1 MNRHPLLV
9 FVMAGAL
16 SFPAVAMDHGDE
28 SREPHRAVKALKQ
41 MDANDDGMISFDEF
55 RPPEGRDTPEMRMD
69 SDGDGT
75 LSRDEVS
82 AAATARTEEALAHFD
97 RMDADG
103 NGVVT
108 QSERRRTAFNQMDSD
123 GDGLITK
130 RELKEARGERRRKMQ
145 ERGGRRGHHPKGGQR
160 GAHPDRPD

>member
-1 MNRHPLLV
+1 MNRRPLLV
-9 FVMAGAL
+9 LAMAGAL
-16 SFPAVAMDHGDE
+16 SFPAVAMDRGDE

-41 MDANDDGMISFDEF
+41 MDANGDGMISFDEF

-69 SDGDGT
+69 SDGDGI

-97 RMDADG
+97 RLDADG

-108 QSERRRTAFNQMDSD
+108 QSERRRNAFNRMDSD

-130 RELKEARGERRRKMQ
+130 RELKEVRGERRRKMQ
-145 ERGGRRGHHPKGGQR
+145 ERGGRRGHHPKDGHR
-160 GAHPDRPD
+160 GAHADRPN

>member
-1 MNRHPLLV
+1 MNRRPLLV
-9 FVMAGAL
+9 LAMAGAL
-16 SFPAVAMDHGDE
+16 SFPAVAMDHGAE

-41 MDANDDGMISFDEF
+41 MDANGDGMISFDEF
-55 RPPEGRDTPEMRMD
+55 RPPEGRYTSEMRMD
-69 SDGDGT
+69 SDGDGI

-82 AAATARTEEALAHFD
+82 AAATARTEEALAHFG
-97 RMDADG
+97 RLDADG

-108 QSERRRTAFNQMDSD
+108 QSERRRNAFNRMDSD

-145 ERGGRRGHHPKGGQR
+145 ERGGRRGHHPKDGHR
-160 GAHPDRPD
+160 GAHADRPN

>member
-1 MNRHPLLV
+1 MNRRPL
-9 FVMAGAL
+9 FVLAIASAL
-16 SFPAVAMDHGDE
+16 NFPAVAMDHSDE
-28 SREPHRAVKALKQ
+28 SREPHRALKALKQ
-41 MDANDDGMISFDEF
+41 MDANDDGMISFEEF

-82 AAATARTEEALAHFD
+82 TAATARTEEALVHFD

-108 QSERRRTAFNQMDSD
+108 QSERRRNAFNRMDGD
-123 GDGLITK
+123 GDGLITQ
-130 RELKEARGERRRKMQ
+130 RELKKVRNERRRKMQ
-145 ERGGRRGHHPKGGQR
+145 EHGGRRGHHPKGGNR
-160 GAHPDRPD
+160 GAHADRPD

>member
-1 MNRHPLLV
+1 MNRRPLLV
-9 FVMAGAL
+9 LAMAGAM
-16 SFPAVAMDHGDE
+16 SFPAVAMDRGDE
-28 SREPHRAVKALKQ
+28 SREPHRAVKAFKQ
-41 MDANDDGMISFDEF
+41 MDANGDGMISFDEF

-69 SDGDGT
+69 SDGDGI

-97 RMDADG
+97 RLDADG

-108 QSERRRTAFNQMDSD
+108 QSERRRNTFNRMDSD

-145 ERGGRRGHHPKGGQR
+145 ERGGRRGHHPKGGHR
-160 GAHPDRPD
+160 GAQADRPN